1 MENENKKILLVEDD
15 PNFGSI
21 LKDYLILND
30 FDVTLA
36 KNGMEGF
43 EKFKKDTFDLCI
55 LDVMMPYKDGYTL
68 AKEIREKN
76 KEVPLIFLTA
86 KSMKDD
92 VLKGYKVGA
101 DDYLNKPFDSEVLLM
116 KIRAII
122 QRKSSE
128 VKADAT
134 KFEFIIGNFHLNS
147 KLRFLTYKDT
157 EPIKLSPKENELLKM
172 LAVYENDLM
181 PRELALTKIWRDD
194 NYFTS
199 RSMDVY
205 IAKLRKYL
213 KMDDEVEILNIHG
226 EGFRLVV
233 KNKPAAPPA
242 E

>member
-1 MENENKKILLVEDD
+1 METENKKILLVEDD
-15 PNFGSI
+15 QNFGAI
-21 LKDYLILND
+21 LKDYLLLND

-43 EKFKKDTFDLCI
+43 EKFKKDTYDLCI

-76 KEVPLIFLTA
+76 KEVPIIFLTA
-86 KSMKDD
+86 KSMKED
-92 VLKGYKVGA
+92 VLKGYKAGA

-116 KIRAII
+116 KIKAII
-122 QRKSSE
+122 QRKTTD
-128 VKADAT
+128 VKNDHV
-134 KFEFIIGNFHLNS
+134 KFEFQIGNFHLNS
-147 KLRFLTYKDT
+147 KLRFLTFKDET
-157 EPIKLSPKENELLKM
+157 PVKLSPKENELLKM
-172 LAVYENDLM
+172 LAIYEDDLM

-213 KMDDEVEILNIHG
+213 KLDEDVEILNIHG

-233 KNKPAAPPA
+233 KNKVS
-242 E
+242 

>member
-1 MENENKKILLVEDD
+1 MEARKILLVEDD
-15 PNFGSI
+15 PNFGAV
-21 LKDYLILND
+21 LKDYLMLND
-30 FDVTLA
+30 FDVILA

-43 EKFKKDTFDLCI
+43 EKFKREEFDLCI

-68 AKEIREKN
+68 AREIREKN
-76 KEVPLIFLTA
+76 QEVPIVFLTA
-86 KSMKDD
+86 KTLKED

-116 KIRAII
+116 KIKAIM
-122 QRKSSE
+122 QRKASE
-128 VKADAT
+128 VKPDNT

-147 KLRFLTYKDT
+147 KLRFLTFGNT
-157 EPIKLSPKENELLKM
+157 ESVKLSPKECELLKM
-172 LAVYENDLM
+172 LALHENDLM

-213 KMDDEVEILNIHG
+213 KLDPNVEILNIHG
-226 EGFRLVV
+226 EGFRLVI
-233 KNKPAAPPA
+233 KK
-242 E
+242 

>member
-1 MENENKKILLVEDD
+1 METDNKKILLVEDD
-15 PNFGSI
+15 QNFGAI
-21 LKDYLILND
+21 LKDYLMLND

-43 EKFKKDTFDLCI
+43 EKFKKDTYDLCI

-76 KEVPLIFLTA
+76 KDVPIVFLTA
-86 KSMKDD
+86 KSMKED

-122 QRKSSE
+122 QRKATDT
-128 VKADAT
+128 KTDAT
-134 KFEFIIGNFHLNS
+134 KFEFQVGAFHLNS
-147 KLRFLTYKDT
+147 KLRFLTYKDQ
-157 EPIKLSPKENELLKM
+157 ESIKLSPKENELLK
-172 LAVYENDLM
+172 LLVLYENDLM

-213 KMDDEVEILNIHG
+213 KSDANVEILNIHG
-226 EGFRLVV
+226 EGFRLVI
-233 KNKPAAPPA
+233 KNKVSDK
-242 E
+242 

>member
-1 MENENKKILLVEDD
+1 MENKKILLVEDD
-15 PNFGSI
+15 PNFGAI
-21 LKDYLILND
+21 LKDYLMLND
-30 FDVTLA
+30 FDVTHA

-43 EKFKKDTFDLCI
+43 EKFKKDTYDLCI

-68 AKEIREKN
+68 AREIREKN
-76 KEVPLIFLTA
+76 QDVPIVFLTA
-86 KSMKDD
+86 KSMKED

-116 KIRAII
+116 KIKAII
-122 QRKSSE
+122 QRKSTE
-128 VKADAT
+128 TKADSAV
-134 KFEFIIGNFHLNS
+134 FEFNIGGFYLNS
-147 KLRFLTYKDT
+147 KLRQLSHNGK
-157 EPIKLSPKENELLKM
+157 EPIKLSPKECELLKM
-172 LAVYENDLM
+172 LALHEDDVM

-213 KMDDEVEILNIHG
+213 KLDENVEILNIHG

-233 KNKPAAPPA
+233 KNK
-242 E
+242 